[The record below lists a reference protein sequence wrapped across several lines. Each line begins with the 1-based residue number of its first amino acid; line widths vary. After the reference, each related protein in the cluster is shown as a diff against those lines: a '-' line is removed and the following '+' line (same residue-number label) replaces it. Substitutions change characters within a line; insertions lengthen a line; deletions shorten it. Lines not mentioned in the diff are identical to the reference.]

1 MCRSDKAF
9 DPFVESTVDGII
21 AGSVSVKVRHN
32 ISTILILTFVLDPNN
47 NNDILIL
54 ILMMILITM
63 KILMMIM
70 MIIDDHDELILA
82 GHFWPVSL

>member
-21 AGSVSVKVRHN
+21 AGSVSVKVRQH

-47 NNDILIL
+47 SNDIL
-54 ILMMILITM
+54 ILMMILITL
-63 KILMMIM
+63 KILMMII